1 MIVISHRG
9 YWKTADEKNTNI
21 AFHRSFDLGF
31 GTETDVRDCKG
42 ELVISHDMPL
52 GHEISLDKF
61 LDVLAERNLPLAVN
75 IKSDG
80 LAVELGQVMRKRQV
94 SDWFVFDMAVPDMR
108 SHLDAGNPVFT
119 RMSDIEPAPAYLNES
134 QGIWLDMFNSQWYD
148 TTVIKSLLNR
158 NKRVC
163 IVSSELH
170 GKDPFDLWSSLYAVA
185 DHPCLLLCTD
195 EPELASRYFFR
206 SIKFK

>member
-9 YWKTADEKNTNI
+9 YWRSADEKNTCS

-31 GTETDVRDCKG
+31 GTETDIRDYKG

-52 GHEISLDKF
+52 GQEITLDEF
-61 LDVLAERNLPLAVN
+61 LDVLAGRNLPLALN

-80 LAVELGQVMRKRQV
+80 LAVVLGRVMRKRQV

-108 SHLDAGNPVFT
+108 SHFDAGNPVFT

-148 TTVIKSLLNR
+148 SAVIESLLNR
-158 NKRVC
+158 GKRVC

-170 GKDPFDLWSSLYAVA
+170 GKDPSDLWSSLCAIA
-185 DHPCLLLCTD
+185 HHPRLLLCTD
-195 EPELASRYFFR
+195 EPELASRYFST
-206 SIKFK
+206 SIKYK